1 MLLLLN
7 VPIVEKRAPLHS
19 MSTSGYLKT
28 QRTLRARRRE
38 RPNTKQNEKN
48 RLTHPCKKDP
58 AKTGLKGGRR
68 FGFLAQDAVELLGL
82 LFGDAFFWD
91 FADFDP
97 KKTVPELN
105 GDVLP
110 YSYFLARFGP
120 KTLYANDAVVA
131 SALSQGAVFH
141 QAAPF

>member
-1 MLLLLN
+1 L
-7 VPIVEKRAPLHS
+7 IA
-19 MSTSGYLKT
+19 
-28 QRTLRARRRE
+28 
-38 RPNTKQNEKN
+38 
-48 RLTHPCKKDP
+48 
-58 AKTGLKGGRR
+58 
-68 FGFLAQDAVELLGL
+68 
-82 LFGDAFFWD
+82 LFFADAFSGD
-91 FADFDP
+91 SADFDP